1 MCGGG
6 EGGIREVEKDYGGGH
21 SFIHS
26 FYETGRRE
34 FYERGSLEDWRVK
47 FYSGIYSA
55 PGGG

>member
-6 EGGIREVEKDYGGGH
+6 EGGIREVEKDYGGG
-21 SFIHS
+21 IHS

-47 FYSGIYSA
+47 STVGFTVHR
-55 PGGG
+55 GG